1 MFDSLRNGIA
11 DFGAAIQKR
20 NVWLALAI
28 EDIGDQH
35 KRTYLGPIWLL
46 VNYLAFAGTFI
57 VVFGSRSPIPNF
69 SIYVAIGLIVWLY
82 ISEVFTLSV
91 SLFTRE
97 EGFIKGTTLPLS
109 VYVLRQTTQSII
121 RTGYAVC
128 GCIAIVLYSGA
139 TIQPTWLWSV
149 LSMLLIFAAT
159 PAAVL
164 IFAVMGAY
172 FPDLQFIV
180 TNIMRIGLFLT
191 PIFWIDAG
199 SGGLRSVIYFWNPF
213 TYFIEIVREPI
224 YSGTVPIDAY
234 VICVPACAA
243 LWIGALIVLG
253 LARRRVAFIL

>member
-46 VNYLAFAGTFI
+46 VNYLAFAGTFV
-57 VVFGSRSPIPNF
+57 VVFGSGSTIPNF
-69 SIYVAIGLIVWLY
+69 PIYVAIGLLVWLY
-82 ISEVFTLSV
+82 LSEVVTLSV
-91 SLFTRE
+91 SLFVRE
-97 EGFIKGTTLPLS
+97 ESFITGTTLPIS
-109 VYVLRQTTQSII
+109 VYVLRQTMQSII
-121 RTGYAVC
+121 RTGYAAC
-128 GCIAIVLYSGA
+128 GCIAIILISGA
-139 TIQPTWLWSV
+139 TMQPAWLWSV

-164 IFAVMGAY
+164 IFAVIGAY

-199 SGGLRSVIYFWNPF
+199 SGGLRSVIYLWNPF
-213 TYFIEIVREPI
+213 TYFIEIVRGPI
-224 YSGTVPIDAY
+224 YSGTVPIGAFA
-234 VICVPACAA
+234 ICVPICIS
-243 LWIGALIVLG
+243 LWVGALVMLG
-253 LARRRVAFIL
+253 LARKRIAFVL